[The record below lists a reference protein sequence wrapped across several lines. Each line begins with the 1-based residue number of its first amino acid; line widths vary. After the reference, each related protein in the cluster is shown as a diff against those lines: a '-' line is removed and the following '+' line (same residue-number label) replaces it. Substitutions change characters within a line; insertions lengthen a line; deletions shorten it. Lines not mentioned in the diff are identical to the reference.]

1 MKFKI
6 LCSDLDGTLLSTK
19 SDVSAYTISQIQK
32 IRNTTRIILVSA
44 RMPSGMRY
52 IQESLGI
59 ENEPI
64 ICYNGAL
71 VLHGKEIIAS
81 VYIEPSL
88 LREIYSLC
96 TALQTD
102 LGLYYN
108 DEWYVPKTSERVE
121 KETKYTK
128 SKPTFE
134 ETSITLGNLELRNV
148 GAHKIML
155 MGTKESADELMPIL
169 TEKFSS
175 TLNIYRSNDTL
186 IEIAPKSVSKL
197 TAIALLLSKDESLT
211 DVIAFGD
218 NYNDIEM
225 LEAVGCGVAVANGRD
240 EVKAICDYTTL
251 ENTNDGVARFIEEH
265 WLI

>member
-1 MKFKI
+1 MKYKI

-32 IRNTTRIILVSA
+32 IKDTTRIILVSA
-44 RMPSGMRY
+44 RMPRGMRY
-52 IQESLGI
+52 IQERLGI
-59 ENEPI
+59 EDQPI

-71 VLHGKEIIAS
+71 VLNGKEIVTS
-81 VYIEPSL
+81 VYIELAL
-88 LREIYSLC
+88 LREIYFLC
-96 TALQTD
+96 SVLQTD

-108 DEWYVPKTSERVE
+108 DEWYVPKTSQRVQ
-121 KETKYTK
+121 KEITYTK
-128 SKPTFE
+128 SQPTFQ
-134 ETSITLGNLELRNV
+134 ETSTTLNNWEQRNV

-155 MGTKESADELMPIL
+155 MGTKESADKLMPL
-169 TEKFSS
+169 LQEKFSN
-175 TLNIYRSNDTL
+175 TLNLYRSNDTL

-197 TAIALLLSKDESLT
+197 TAIALLLDKHESLN

-225 LEAVGCGVAVANGRD
+225 LEAAGCGVAVANARD
-240 EVKAICDYTTL
+240 EVKVICDYITL
-251 ENTNDGVARFIEEH
+251 ENTKDGVARFIEEH